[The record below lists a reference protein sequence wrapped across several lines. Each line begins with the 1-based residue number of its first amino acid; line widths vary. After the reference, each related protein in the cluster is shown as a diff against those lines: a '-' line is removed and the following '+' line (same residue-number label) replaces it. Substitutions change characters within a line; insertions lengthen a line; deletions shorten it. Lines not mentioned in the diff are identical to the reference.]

1 MDKETIESFEE
12 EGTLSIEK
20 VINEYSGYIY
30 KILQNSIS
38 NESDIEEI
46 LSDVFMIFWKKC
58 KELNKKTK
66 VKPYLVGIARNL
78 IKKRYRDYSISI
90 ENIDC
95 YENEIVYN
103 IDIQELAEN
112 KEKSKIISESLAN
125 IKDIDRKVFIMFYYN
140 QNKIKDISQ
149 IFKISEGKVKIILYR
164 VRKLI
169 RKNLKERGYNY
180 GK

>member
-78 IKKRYRDYSISI
+78 IKKRYRDMQDLAA
-90 ENIDC
+90 N
-95 YENEIVYN
+95 NEKP
-103 IDIQELAEN
+103 Q
-112 KEKSKIISESLAN
+112 KSPQSLAN
-125 IKDIDRKVFIMFYYN
+125 ITDTDRKVFIMFYYN